1 MAETPSPRAAT
12 APIYRENSAAQ
23 TLIDRVDALAET
35 AHSTLR
41 DLEARLEGVA
51 FGTPPAPVD
60 TKREARMV
68 PDFFDRLHGALDVIE
83 SNLQGLQS
91 LTDRVAL

>member
-1 MAETPSPRAAT
+1 
-12 APIYRENSAAQ
+12 
-23 TLIDRVDALAET
+23 
-35 AHSTLR
+35 
-41 DLEARLEGVA
+41 
-51 FGTPPAPVD
+51 
-60 TKREARMV
+60 MV